1 MMLFLFFCFVF
12 FYEQEESIVFVND
25 SKFNEYAVQVT
36 LKNNVILSD
45 TLYPS
50 ESIVLPILVETDYEI
65 QTKRLTKF
73 GEYKKIPNT
82 YQKINTSRKAKIRL
96 EENKMLTLHLF
107 PQDIP

>member
-1 MMLFLFFCFVF
+1 MILFLFFVLF
-12 FYEQEESIVFVND
+12 FYEQGESIVFVND

-50 ESIVLPILVETDYEI
+50 QSIVLPVSVEIDYEV

-73 GEYKKIPNT
+73 GEYKKIPIA
-82 YQKINTSRKAKIRL
+82 YQKINTSKKVKIRL